1 MIAIVAGVALLFLAP
16 ALVAGPTSLASFVAV
31 AEADEGAQAARAAAK
46 AWDPPRTPDGQPDIQ
61 GFWNEAD
68 GGADPVNVETGFQ
81 TASSLRIQ
89 QNLTDAQLAARKAF
103 SSIIDP
109 PDGKVPYQ
117 PWAEAR
123 RQQIL
128 SRYGGDVHVE
138 EPKTI
143 RDVSSEL
150 RCVLGVPRIVYFAEF
165 QVTQAPG
172 YVVMYW
178 ERTRS
183 WRVIPLDGRP
193 HAPANIKLAM
203 GDARGK
209 WEGNTLVV
217 DTTNVND
224 WDWLDSKGTLHSDAM
239 TLAERYTFVDANTL
253 SYRVTVTDPKVF
265 TRPWTMEWT
274 LHREHA
280 QDKNYEVMEN
290 SCIEGER
297 AFEAIFGGAHR

>member
-1 MIAIVAGVALLFLAP
+1 MTKGFFGSAIAIVAGVALVLLLTPVFA
-16 ALVAGPTSLASFVAV
+16 A
-31 AEADEGAQAARAAAK
+31 AQAPRATAK
-46 AWDPPRTPDGQPDIQ
+46 AWDPPRTLDGQPDIQ

-68 GGADPVNVETGFQ
+68 GGADPVNVETGLQ

-89 QNLTDAQLAARKAF
+89 QNLTDAQLAARKTF
-103 SSIIDP
+103 SAIVDP
-109 PDGKVPYQ
+109 PDGKIPYQ

-128 SRYGGDVHVE
+128 SRYGGDDHKE
-138 EPKTI
+138 DPKTM
-143 RDVSSEL
+143 RDVSSEI

-165 QVTQAPG
+165 QVTQVPG
-172 YVVMYW
+172 YVVMLW

-183 WRVIPLDGRP
+183 YRVIPLDGRP
-193 HAPANIKLAM
+193 HVPANIKLAR
-203 GDARGK
+203 GDARGR

-224 WDWLDSKGTLHSDAM
+224 WDWFDSKGTIHSDAM
-239 TLAERYTFVDANTL
+239 TLAERYTFVDPNTL
-253 SYRVTVTDPKVF
+253 TYRATVTDPKVL

-280 QDKNYEVMEN
+280 QDKNYEVMET

-297 AFEAIFGGAHR
+297 AFEAIFGKVPL